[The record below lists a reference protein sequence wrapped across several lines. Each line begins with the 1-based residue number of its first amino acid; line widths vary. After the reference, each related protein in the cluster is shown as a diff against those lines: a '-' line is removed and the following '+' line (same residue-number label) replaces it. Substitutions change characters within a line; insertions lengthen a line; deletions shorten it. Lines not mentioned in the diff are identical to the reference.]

1 MKTAAITS
9 NIAHCIIKVFHTTS
23 IHIGKPLNTE
33 KHHGRTM
40 NTQKIFFHVGNQRL
54 NGTLHRPAAI
64 ADKPASIPVVI
75 GSHGLLSNGESP
87 KQKTLAE
94 KLNQHGIA
102 YFRFDHRG
110 RGESDGTFSGDTS
123 FQGRVN
129 DMHAAITTVLS
140 CPGIGTS
147 IGLFGS
153 SMGGAVCLGIADQ
166 FDIKTIVILA
176 APVRLESIQ
185 IPHDIMED
193 PLFRNMKPEQM
204 NFDISDRLEKIGNIL
219 IFHGDA
225 DTVVSFS
232 NALEIYEKVA
242 RPKKLIRFK
251 GADHAVSRLDFQEQF
266 INESVEWFVSHLK

>member
-1 MKTAAITS
+1 
-9 NIAHCIIKVFHTTS
+9 
-23 IHIGKPLNTE
+23 
-33 KHHGRTM
+33 M
-40 NTQKIFFHVGNQRL
+40 NTHKIFFHVDNQRL
-54 NGTLHRPAAI
+54 NGTLHLPSGI
-64 ADKPASIPVVI
+64 TDNQASIPVVI

-110 RGESDGTFSGDTS
+110 RGESDGSFSNDTT
-123 FQGRVN
+123 FQGRIN
-129 DMHAAITTVLS
+129 DMNAAVTTVLS
-140 CPGIGTS
+140 YPGIGNS
-147 IGLFGS
+147 VGLFGS

-166 FDIKTIVILA
+166 FDIRTIVTLA

-193 PLFRNMKPEQM
+193 PLFRDMKPEQM
-204 NFDISDRLEKIGNIL
+204 NFDISDRLEKISNIL

-225 DTVVSFS
+225 DAVVSFS

-242 RPKKLIRFK
+242 HPKKLTRFK
-251 GADHAVSRLDFQEQF
+251 GADHAVSRPDFQERF
-266 INESVEWFVSHLK
+266 IDESVEWFVSHLIPGRS